1 MASSHDRRVVSQHT
15 FRSANE
21 RMQTLAVD
29 IVPPEQLIPFLC
41 ECADDE
47 CLGRVAM
54 NLADYDDIHRDRDR
68 YTVLHDHLMV
78 DGEHVVEQRPLFDIV
93 SKLMVAGS

>member
-1 MASSHDRRVVSQHT
+1 MASSNDRQVVSQRT

-29 IVPPEQLIPFLC
+29 IVPGEQLIPFLC
-41 ECADDE
+41 ECADDQ

-54 NLADYDDIHRDRDR
+54 NLADYDDIHRDRDH
-68 YTVLHDHLMV
+68 YAILHDHLMV

-93 SKLMVAGS
+93 SKLAVAE